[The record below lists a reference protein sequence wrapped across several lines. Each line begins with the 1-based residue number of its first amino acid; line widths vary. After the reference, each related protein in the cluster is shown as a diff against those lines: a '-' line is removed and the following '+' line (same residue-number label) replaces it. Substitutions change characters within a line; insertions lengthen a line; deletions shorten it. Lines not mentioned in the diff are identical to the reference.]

1 MAFTQSYLH
10 FKKKIFSV
18 TDSGFCD
25 LAMEVYEFQLSHNSI
40 FRSFGQN
47 LRLNSSA
54 RALPF
59 HFLPVET
66 FKKYAVLTTAR
77 PPHLYFETSGTSGLI
92 QGRHYLSAPEYY
104 DESISKGF
112 ALAFGHLYDCIIVG
126 LLPSYLDRPHASLV
140 YMVRKLMEQSGQQQE
155 YFFMSDIAG
164 LDKCIEELL
173 ASGKRIVLFGVSF
186 ALLDW
191 SATTRLRDFHALHII
206 ETGGMKGRRREM
218 VKEELHTLLRAA
230 LPGVHLYS
238 EYGMTELLSQAYTAG
253 DLCFICPPWMK
264 VMAREVYDPF
274 TPCSPGQSGIIQ
286 IIDLANL
293 YSCAFLETADLGR
306 VFEDGSFTI
315 EGRIDHSDI
324 RGCNLLYESL

>member
-1 MAFTQSYLH
+1 MASAQSYSH

-18 TDSGFCD
+18 TASGFFD
-25 LAMEVYEFQLSHNSI
+25 LASEVYEFQRSHNTI

-47 LRLNSSA
+47 LHQNSLA
-54 RALPF
+54 QALPF
-59 HFLPVET
+59 HFLPVEA
-66 FKKYAVLTTAR
+66 FKRYAVLTTAR
-77 PPHLYFETSGTSGLI
+77 PAQLYFETSGTSGLT
-92 QGRHYLSAPEYY
+92 QGRHYVSAPAYY

-112 ALAFGHLYDCIIVG
+112 EWAFGPIEDCIIAG
-126 LLPSYLDRPHASLV
+126 LLPSYLERPHASLV
-140 YMVRKLMEQSGQQQE
+140 YMVRKLMELSGQAEE
-155 YFFMSDIAG
+155 YFFMSDMAR
-164 LDKCIEELL
+164 LDSCLEKLFP
-173 ASGKRIVLFGVSF
+173 SGKRIVLFGVSF

-191 SATTRLRDFHALHII
+191 AATTRLDDFHQLHII

-218 VKEELHTLLRAA
+218 VKDELHTVLRTA

-253 DLCFICPPWMK
+253 DLRFICPPWMK

-274 TPCSPGQSGIIQ
+274 APCPPGQSGIIQ

-293 YSCAFLETADLGR
+293 YSCAFIETADLGR

-324 RGCNLLYESL
+324 RGCNLLYEG